1 MQIYR
6 RAIPGAGAG
15 LFAAGLVAASFFV
28 LDLIRLQPF
37 ATPGALSGAF
47 PGPAGYAWD
56 FTSLSGLVAVVGAAF
71 QIATFTLLHF
81 LAFSMAGVLVSFFF
95 DGKNLAGLKPLLA
108 ATALCTAAFY
118 GTVAASSSLVAV
130 RSVGPVVVV
139 SVNFFAAIL
148 MVGYL
153 RLAAMPE
160 PEDEPAGG
168 LSLE

>member
-1 MQIYR
+1 MDLYR
-6 RAIPGAGAG
+6 RVVRGAGAG

-47 PGPAGYAWD
+47 LGPTGYAWD
-56 FTSLSGLVAVVGAAF
+56 FTSLSGLVAVVGVTY

-81 LAFSMAGVLVSFFF
+81 LAFSLAGVLVSLFF
-95 DGKNLAGLKPLLA
+95 DREHLAGLKPLLA
-108 ATALCTAAFY
+108 ATALCTVAFY
-118 GTVAASSSLVAV
+118 GTVAVASSLVAV
-130 RSVGPVVVV
+130 RSVGPVLVV

-160 PEDEPAGG
+160 PEDEPARQR
-168 LSLE
+168 